1 MNRAEGGSEQASI
14 RMDVTAVWYR
24 AQAAE
29 CAERA
34 EKATDQNIKAINTD
48 MAEAWLRLAE
58 LVEQLDARDSS

>member
-1 MNRAEGGSEQASI
+1 
-14 RMDVTAVWYR
+14 MDVTAVWYR

-58 LVEQLDARDSS
+58 LVEQLDARDSSELSAGWGPCTPSPL

>member
-1 MNRAEGGSEQASI
+1 
-14 RMDVTAVWYR
+14 MDVTAVWYR

-34 EKATDQNIKAINTD
+34 EKATDQRIKAINTD
-48 MAEAWLRLAE
+48 MAEAWLRLAK